1 MRSGITASSWIATS
15 IALRRAPEIDYVDAQ
30 LFEAGKDWT
39 YLSDRELYLL
49 GTDGAAEALSRFRSP
64 KIERELA
71 HARELLTMPSAQVKA
86 LVQTDPLGL
95 LTMLRDRMSR
105 EKSLVS
111 FDPTQEGYV
120 SQDGRSRL
128 VVVKPKGAPFDTDF
142 CKALFQRLSAV
153 ESAARQERPCQ
164 ILRRRRSRF
173 KPQAPTE
180 WRSRLRLLIR
190 RESVENSIGSMV
202 ILLLVVFAVFRTPWV
217 MLYGCAPLV
226 LGALLT
232 LGLNGLIKGSL
243 SPATSGSAGMLFGL
257 GIDGV
262 VLLYLRYLE
271 ERRTGASVDDAIRGM
286 SGTASSVV
294 LAQMTTAATFLALLL
309 IDFPTLQDLGS
320 LVGLG
325 ILLCCGLT
333 RDPAA
338 GAAVAKDGRSCRAG
352 ADDAL
357 ARTLRDAASDTYC
370 MGQRHHHRCACGR
383 VYGVA
388 FRPEYRKAA
397 GPDRRHGT

>member
-1 MRSGITASSWIATS
+1 VEPILTFARRRAGLVCILAVLLLLVGVFLVSRVTFDANILRLLPQGSAAVRNFQSFLQDFGSLDRLYVVFDSADAIGDHSEFVDRYVDN
-15 IALRRAPEIDYVDAQ
+15 LRRAPEIDYVDAQ

-39 YLSDRELYLL
+39 YLSDRELYLV

-64 KIERELA
+64 KVERELA
-71 HARELLTMPSAQVKA
+71 HTRELLTMPSAQVKA

-105 EKSLVS
+105 EESLVS

-142 CKALFQRLSAV
+142 CKALFQRLAAV
-153 ESAARQERPCQ
+153 ESAARQETAVSNPEAAEVK
-164 ILRRRRSRF
+164 I
-173 KPQAPTE
+173 QAAGAYRVALE
-180 WRSRLRLLIR
+180 AEALIR

-202 ILLLVVFAVFRTPWV
+202 ILLLVVFAIFRTPWV
-217 MLYGCAPLV
+217 MLYGGAPLV

-294 LAQMTTAATFLALLL
+294 LAQMTTAATFLALLV

-325 ILLCCGLT
+325 ILLCC
-333 RDPAA
+333 A
-338 GAAVAKDGRSCRAG
+338 
-352 ADDAL
+352 
-357 ARTLRDAASDTYC
+357 
-370 MGQRHHHRCACGR
+370 
-383 VYGVA
+383 
-388 FRPEYRKAA
+388 
-397 GPDRRHGT
+397 